1 MLKCQATLDDNK
13 DGSFTV
19 QVWSPDLSGVTETYT
34 VKAIAD
40 NYAAQEA
47 IERFI
52 AEHGTLMG

>member
-1 MLKCQATLDDNK
+1 MLRCQAALQENN
-13 DGSFTV
+13 DGTYPV
-19 QVWSPDLSGVTETYT
+19 EVWSPDLAGITATYT

-52 AEHGTLMG
+52 AEHGALMR

>member
-1 MLKCQATLDDNK
+1 MLKCQAALEDNG

-19 QVWSPDLSGVTETYT
+19 EVWSPDLAGITATYT

-52 AEHGTLMG
+52 AEHGALMG

>member
-1 MLKCQATLDDNK
+1 MLRCQAALQENS
-13 DGSFTV
+13 DGTYTV
-19 QVWSPDLSGVTETYT
+19 EVWSPDLSGVTETYT